1 MVLTSLRGHAG
12 RVFGLLTALI
22 LGLGTFVLTAPAAQA
37 VGGPSSVGAS
47 VFPTTV
53 SPGQTVQLQA
63 SIICTIPTEHP
74 SGYVQFLD
82 GGTQIDGNVPIAPT
96 TSQSTSV
103 IAFYNPTTSGTHQIS
118 TVYVSDNSAGSC
130 AGNTSSSTPLLV
142 STSTLSL
149 TTNPPS
155 PVAPGAPIT
164 VTAKVSCTGVTTA
177 TGFVQ
182 FYDNNSP
189 IDGPL
194 ALDSTGTA
202 NLYLLTGLPVGS
214 HTIRADYTNGNCPDT
229 TQSTVIVVGGT
240 SNVMVS
246 TVPANPTAGA
256 PVRLVAQVTCTGGTP
271 TGTVQFYDNTVPV
284 GLPQPVNSGT
294 AFLDLPN
301 GLTQGNHTVRADY
314 SGNGSTCLPG
324 SNSTMVVVGAAVCR
338 TINYTVN
345 TGLSVTTPICL
356 GPNARIQG
364 SITISG
370 SGSLTTAAGAYIGGG
385 VTASGGAGV
394 TLCGTTVSGPMSLSG
409 VSGAITIGDPTAG
422 CAGNQIYGP
431 LSLTGNTGPIRVF
444 NNIIYGSLT
453 CGGNLGTATG
463 TGNTVYGSRNCP
475 DIM

>member
-1 MVLTSLRGHAG
+1 MG
-12 RVFGLLTALI
+12 I
-22 LGLGTFVLTAPAAQA
+22 
-37 VGGPSSVGAS
+37 S

-63 SIICTIPTEHP
+63 TITCAVTTEHP
-74 SGYVQFLD
+74 SGYVQFFD
-82 GGTQIDGNVPIAPT
+82 GLTQIDGNVPIAAT
-96 TSQSTSV
+96 TGQATSV
-103 IAFYNPTTSGTHQIS
+103 IAFYNPTAAGTHSIKA
-118 TVYVSDNSAGSC
+118 VYVSDNSAGSC
-130 AGNTSSSTPLLV
+130 AGNTSPATPLTV
-142 STSTLSL
+142 TTSTLTL

-155 PVAPGAPIT
+155 PVAPGTPIT

-182 FYDNNSP
+182 FYDNNSA

-194 ALDSTGTA
+194 VLDSTGTA
-202 NLYLLTGLPVGS
+202 NLYLLSGLPVGS
-214 HTIRADYTNGNCPDT
+214 HTIRADYTNGNCPST
-229 TQSTVIVVGGT
+229 SQSTVIVVGST
-240 SNVMVS
+240 SNVTVS

-271 TGTVQFYDNTVPV
+271 TGTVQFYDNNVPV
-284 GLPQPVNSGT
+284 GMPQTVNSGT
-294 AFLDLPN
+294 AYLDLPN
-301 GLTQGNHTVRADY
+301 GLTQGSHTIRADY

-324 SNSTMVVVGAAVCR
+324 SNSIMVNVGAAVCR
-338 TINYTVN
+338 TIDYTVN

-370 SGSLTTAAGAYIGGG
+370 SGSLTTAAGAYIGGSL
-385 VTASGGAGV
+385 TASGGAGV
-394 TLCGTTVSGPMSLSG
+394 TLCGTTVSGPVSLSG

-431 LSLTGNTGPIRVF
+431 LSLTGNAGPIRVF
-444 NNIIYGSLT
+444 NNVIYGSLT
-453 CGGNLGTATG
+453 CGGNIGTATG